1 MITQITLALWLAL
14 AYDLLEDRRRIDII
28 VAKLFPLSFNMVER
42 FENLDNILREKI
54 LLRKIRSK
62 KVLSEKKPLSS
73 PDGSLVRLNQTPWIG
88 LQVKKFSVSK

>member
-28 VAKLFPLSFNMVER
+28 VAKLFPLCFNMVER

-62 KVLSEKKPLSS
+62 KVLSEKYSSS
-73 PDGSLVRLNQTPWIG
+73 PDGSLARLNQTPWIG
-88 LQVKKFSVSK
+88 LQVKKFSESK